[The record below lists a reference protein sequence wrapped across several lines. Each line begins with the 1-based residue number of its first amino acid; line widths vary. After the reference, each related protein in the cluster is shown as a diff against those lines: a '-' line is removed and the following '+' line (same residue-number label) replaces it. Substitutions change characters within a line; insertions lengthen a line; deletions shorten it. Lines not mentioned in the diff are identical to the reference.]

1 MHNLSVI
8 LALYIIDWRSSD
20 AFECPATGFRNSIK
34 YVLPW
39 WWEKNKFLT
48 NAFYN
53 FFINFMLTIL
63 NVNIINF
70 ISCLLISNI
79 IIQIRC
85 TLSSIKKKWTIKEA
99 WSSGQFSSFNYKIGQ
114 NILLHYQNI
123 SWEER
128 SYNLLKSL

>member
-63 NVNIINF
+63 NVNIIYLMLVD
-70 ISCLLISNI
+70 IKHY
-79 IIQIRC
+79 QKKIRC

-123 SWEER
+123 SWEDR